1 MYRWGSAV
9 SEKVWRVWVVG
20 ILAIV
25 WATGLG
31 GVACKRSPA
40 SRDDSEAR
48 RGPPLPQG
56 VSLKDLNGQT
66 TSLDTFAG
74 KTLLIN
80 FWASWCGP
88 CKEEMP
94 DLQRLYD
101 RWKDRDLVVIGI
113 SVDTSPIDAKK
124 FVEKHKF
131 SYPIFWDG
139 DDGPAAKAF
148 GGIVALP
155 TTFLYDRRGLR
166 VRRIIGPQS
175 LQEFEAVVRPLLE
188 GDRAEKS
195 S

>member
-1 MYRWGSAV
+1 M
-9 SEKVWRVWVVG
+9 RVLTLGLV
-20 ILAIV
+20 L
-25 WATGLG
+25 ATGLA
-31 GVACKRSPA
+31 GVACQRGSSP
-40 SRDDSEAR
+40 RDSTPQS
-48 RGPPLPQG
+48 GLPLPQG
-56 VSLKDLNGQT
+56 VPLKDLHGQT
-66 TSLDTFAG
+66 TSLDAFAG
-74 KTLLIN
+74 KVLLIN

-101 RWKDRDLVVIGI
+101 RWKDHGLVVIGI
-113 SVDTSPIDAKK
+113 SVDASPEDAKK
-124 FVEKHKF
+124 FVDQHRF

-175 LQEFEAVVRPLLE
+175 LKEFEEMVRPLVAD
-188 GDRAEKS
+188 DRAVRS
-195 S
+195 FGPGF